1 MTNEQLEEFL
11 AEIGRMPLLTHEEEL
26 VLLKAVQENGVDCDE
41 MKLLEKANM
50 RFVVSLINQYQNRG
64 LTFDELIGVA
74 TAELRIAAEHY
85 DFAGDDM
92 FIAHAVGLMRQ
103 QLEQSIAEKAA
114 SDEPSNNEFE
124 NCAQYI
130 LGFRSKKT
138 LKIFNFW
145 VSFYKL

>member
-1 MTNEQLEEFL
+1 MTNEQLDEFL

-26 VLLKAVQENGVDCDE
+26 VLLKTVQVNGVDCDE
-41 MKLLEKANM
+41 MKQLEKANM

-64 LTFDELIGVA
+64 LTFDELINVA
-74 TAELRIAAEHY
+74 TAGLRMAAKYY
-85 DFAGDDM
+85 DFAGDGM

-124 NCAQYI
+124 NCAQEI
-130 LGFRSKKT
+130 LGFRSQKNAE
-138 LKIFNFW
+138 NF
-145 VSFYKL
+145 

>member
-1 MTNEQLEEFL
+1 MTNEQLDKFL

-64 LTFDELIGVA
+64 LTFDELINVA
-74 TAELRIAAEHY
+74 TAGLRIAAEHY
-85 DFAGDDM
+85 DFGADIK
-92 FIAHAVGLMRQ
+92 FIAFAVGLMRQ

-114 SDEPSNNEFE
+114 SDEPSNNELE
-124 NCAQYI
+124 NE
-130 LGFRSKKT
+130 
-138 LKIFNFW
+138 
-145 VSFYKL
+145 

>member
-74 TAELRIAAEHY
+74 TAGLRMAAEHY

-114 SDEPSNNEFE
+114 SDESNNNELE
-124 NCAQYI
+124 NGAQ
-130 LGFRSKKT
+130 
-138 LKIFNFW
+138 
-145 VSFYKL
+145 

>member
-74 TAELRIAAEHY
+74 TAGLRMAAEHY
-85 DFAGDDM
+85 DFAGDDK
-92 FIAHAVGLMRQ
+92 FIAYAVGLMRQ
-103 QLEQSIAEKAA
+103 QLELAIAKKAA
-114 SDEPSNNEFE
+114 SDESNNNELE
-124 NCAQYI
+124 IGTQ
-130 LGFRSKKT
+130 
-138 LKIFNFW
+138 
-145 VSFYKL
+145 